1 MNTVIVYY
9 SMHGNSGF
17 TAGKIAEKLGADM
30 IRIEPE
36 KEYPDKGVKKFLW
49 GGKSAVMGE
58 MPQLKPYDFDADKY
72 DVIIM
77 GFPVWASSPA
87 PPIRTFVEEFKGRLK
102 GKKLAAFAC
111 QSGNGAEKA
120 FAKLKDQIGINTF
133 AAELILIDPKT
144 RPNSSNEGKINAF
157 CDIVRS
163 DRNKH
168 YEKTKQN

>member
-1 MNTVIVYY
+1 MSTAIVYY
-9 SMHGNSGF
+9 SMLGNSEM
-17 TAGKIAEKLGADM
+17 IAEKMAAKLGADV
-30 IRIEPE
+30 IRIEPD
-36 KEYPDKGVKKFLW
+36 KAYPDKGAKKFLW

-58 MPQLKPYDFDADKY
+58 RPVLKPYEFDPDKY
-72 DVIIM
+72 DNIII
-77 GFPVWASSPA
+77 GFPVWASRPA

-144 RPNSSNEGKINAF
+144 RSNSSNEGKINAF

-163 DRNKH
+163 
-168 YEKTKQN
+168 EKN

>member
-1 MNTVIVYY
+1 MKTVIVYY

-36 KEYPDKGVKKFLW
+36 KTYPDKGVKKFLW

-72 DVIIM
+72 DVVIM

-144 RPNSSNEGKINAF
+144 RSNSSNEEKINAF